1 MKCNKTEFANF
12 NKKIM
17 RIDEFLGFDVNQKVY
32 PDFWYVCKFVFTLNH
47 GQSADERG
55 FNIIDNLKNATLT
68 LLRSVYDEIIHHGS
82 IRSFPIDNSLLL
94 SCNSAANRYKN
105 DLEQRRKE
113 SVNSE
118 NNQK

>member
-47 GQSADERG
+47 GQSAVESG
-55 FNIIDNLKNATLT
+55 FNIIDNLKESTLT